1 MSINPKDPAEIVT
14 LSYDFASLTA
24 TPSSPV
30 VTISVLYGIDAD
42 VAAMLTGAPA
52 LVGTKVLQ
60 QISAGLAGV
69 DYTVRYQVDAP
80 DGDRYVEA
88 QKLMVR
94 TAK

>member
-14 LSYDFASLTA
+14 LSYDFANLTA
-24 TPSSPV
+24 TPSAPV
-30 VTISVLYGIDAD
+30 VTISVLTGVDAG
-42 VAAMLTGAPA
+42 VAAMLIGAPS

-60 QISAGLAGV
+60 QVGSGVAGV
-69 DYTVRYQVDAP
+69 DYTVRFQVDAP
-80 DGDRYVEA
+80 DGDRYIEA

>member
-30 VTISVLYGIDAD
+30 VTISVLNGIDAD
-42 VAAMLTGAPA
+42 AAAMLTGAPS